1 MVYHRR
7 RRAALLFLRAF
18 LFGLVVLLAACDGSP
33 PPAVTEPVEEALTP
47 QWYLFTPA
55 GGEFQSLKQLEA
67 FFPTPPELMLPWVNQ
82 IRFTEFFLHQGSLLL
97 GINGYGLGA
106 VRFDPD
112 PRLELFP
119 DSVRFAGRTLGGL
132 FESPKGVM
140 IHLYEDMV
148 FSDPSPGPT
157 VPLHLFN
164 PREERFSTL
173 PAGRDFWSQG
183 WSLVD
188 LFPREEGYLEQ
199 WKKAEEGEILFSYQ
213 FRGNP
218 AEDEAVR
225 ELSQDEFRQLYR
237 PVYLDQVIT
246 EVQDAWKLIGWNE
259 DEMVMRDLLFPRGSV
274 LPGEVRTRRID
285 PDQVESYERIP
296 AFFDNRGLAILDGLH
311 DRLWS
316 SEGGGR
322 YVSLPELPR
331 GCVFTGLAGSAEWW
345 ILGWEERVFPQVG
358 RAGLLF
364 LPR

>member
-1 MVYHRR
+1 MV
-7 RRAALLFLRAF
+7 F
-18 LFGLVVLLAACDGSP
+18 LFAAGDGSP
-33 PPAVTEPVEEALTP
+33 PPAVSESEEEPLTP

-55 GGEFQSLKQLEA
+55 GGEFQNPEQSA
-67 FFPTPPELMLPWVNQ
+67 TGFPTPPELMLPWVNQ

-148 FSDPSPGPT
+148 FSDPSPGPR

-164 PREERFSTL
+164 PGEGRFSTL
-173 PAGRDFWSQG
+173 PWGRDFWSQG

-199 WKKAEEGEILFSYQ
+199 WKKEEQGEILFSYQ
-213 FRGNP
+213 FRANP
-218 AEDEAVR
+218 AEDVPVR
-225 ELSQDEFRQLYR
+225 DLSQDEFRRMYH
-237 PVYLDQVIT
+237 PVYLDQVIP
-246 EVQDAWKLIGWNE
+246 EVQEAWKQIGWDE
-259 DEMVMRDLLFPRGSV
+259 DETVMRDLLFPRGSV
-274 LPGEVRTRRID
+274 LPGEVRTHRID
-285 PDQVESYERIP
+285 PDWVENYQRLP
-296 AFFDNRGLAILDGLH
+296 AFFDNRGLTILDGLH
-311 DRLWS
+311 NRLWS

-322 YVSLPELPR
+322 FISLPELPQ
-331 GCVFTGLAGSAEWW
+331 GCFFTGLAGSADWW
-345 ILGWEERVFPQVG
+345 ILGWEERAFPQVG